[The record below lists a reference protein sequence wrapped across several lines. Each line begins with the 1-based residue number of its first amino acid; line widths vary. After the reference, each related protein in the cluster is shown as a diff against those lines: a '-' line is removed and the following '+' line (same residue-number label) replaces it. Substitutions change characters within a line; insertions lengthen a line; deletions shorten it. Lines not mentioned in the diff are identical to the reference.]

1 MNAVRLHRV
10 DSVNFPDRCVQEN
23 FIVAIMTFFKKLF
36 GGDMEAAA
44 GVSGK
49 TAEAAG
55 NSSGSGRPVAL
66 KDLENFVNYVVTAL
80 VDFPDDVQVTTKNE
94 NNESVIWI
102 SCRKE
107 DTGKIIGKK
116 GKTIIALRSLVASAA
131 GRMQNRVKV
140 EVAD

>member
-1 MNAVRLHRV
+1 M
-10 DSVNFPDRCVQEN
+10 
-23 FIVAIMTFFKKLF
+23 AIMSFLKKLF
-36 GGDMEAAA
+36 TGEGEMEEAPAA
-44 GVSGK
+44 VSEK
-49 TAEAAG
+49 TADVTESPAG
-55 NSSGSGRPVAL
+55 NGRPVSL
-66 KDLENFVNYVVTAL
+66 KDLEGFVNYVVTAL
-80 VDFPDDVQVTTKNE
+80 VDFPDEVHVNTKTE

-140 EVAD
+140 EVED

>member
-1 MNAVRLHRV
+1 M
-10 DSVNFPDRCVQEN
+10 
-23 FIVAIMTFFKKLF
+23 AIMSFFKKLF
-36 GGDMEAAA
+36 SGEMEDAPA
-44 GVSGK
+44 VSEK
-49 TAEAAG
+49 TADVTESPAG
-55 NSSGSGRPVAL
+55 NGRPVSL
-66 KDLENFVNYVVTAL
+66 KDLEGFVNYVVTAL
-80 VDFPDDVQVTTKNE
+80 VDFPDEVRVNTKTE

-140 EVAD
+140 EVED

>member
-1 MNAVRLHRV
+1 M
-10 DSVNFPDRCVQEN
+10 
-23 FIVAIMTFFKKLF
+23 AIMEFFKKLF
-36 GGDMEAAA
+36 SGDMEPAADSS
-44 GVSGK
+44 VK

-55 NSSGSGRPVAL
+55 NSSGSGCSVAL
-66 KDLENFVNYVVTAL
+66 KDLEDFVNYVVTAL
-80 VDFPDDVQVTTKNE
+80 VDFPDEVQVTTKTE
-94 NNESVIWI
+94 NNENVIWI

-116 GKTIIALRSLVASAA
+116 GKTIIALRALVASAA

>member
-1 MNAVRLHRV
+1 MSFL
-10 DSVNFPDRCVQEN
+10 
-23 FIVAIMTFFKKLF
+23 KKLF
-36 GGDMEAAA
+36 TGEGEMEEAPAA
-44 GVSGK
+44 VSEK
-49 TAEAAG
+49 TADVTESPAG
-55 NSSGSGRPVAL
+55 NGRPVSL
-66 KDLENFVNYVVTAL
+66 KDLEGFVNYVVTAL
-80 VDFPDDVQVTTKNE
+80 VDFPDEVHVNTKTE

-140 EVAD
+140 EVED

>member
-1 MNAVRLHRV
+1 M
-10 DSVNFPDRCVQEN
+10 
-23 FIVAIMTFFKKLF
+23 AIMTFFKKLF
-36 GGDMEAAA
+36 GADVEENA
-44 GVSGK
+44 GGSVK
-49 TAEAAG
+49 TAETAV
-55 NSSGSGRPVAL
+55 NSSGGGRPVAL
-66 KDLENFVNYVVTAL
+66 KDLEGFVNYVVTAL
-80 VDFPDDVQVTTKNE
+80 VDFPDEVQITTKTE

-116 GKTIIALRSLVASAA
+116 GKTIIALRALVASAA

>member
-1 MNAVRLHRV
+1 M
-10 DSVNFPDRCVQEN
+10 
-23 FIVAIMTFFKKLF
+23 AIMTFFKKLF
-36 GGDMEAAA
+36 SGEIEEPAAS
-44 GVSGK
+44 SGNS
-49 TAEAAG
+49 AEAAG
-55 NSSGSGRPVAL
+55 NSSGNGRPVTL
-66 KDLENFVNYVVTAL
+66 KDLEGFVNYVVTAL
-80 VDFPDDVQVTTKNE
+80 VDCPDQVQVTTKTE

-116 GKTIIALRSLVASAA
+116 GKTIIAIRALVASAA